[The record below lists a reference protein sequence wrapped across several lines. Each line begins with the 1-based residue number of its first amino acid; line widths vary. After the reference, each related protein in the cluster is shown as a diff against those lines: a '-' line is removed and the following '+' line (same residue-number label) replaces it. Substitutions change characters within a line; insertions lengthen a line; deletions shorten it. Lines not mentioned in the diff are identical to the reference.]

1 MNSPKLLI
9 EINNFEFIFFVIQN
23 NSEDKFQIIYQER
36 IKMEGNLN
44 KKISNHDIIFTNIKN
59 KIYFLDVVH
68 MQEVI

>member
-44 KKISNHDIIFTNIKN
+44 KKISNHDIILQI
-59 KIYFLDVVH
+59 
-68 MQEVI
+68 